1 MRNVWPSSPPLDLQV
16 TKQTPAHSLLYTDW
30 TNQVA
35 KLQSCDIKVLLHL
48 GHCCLQS
55 QLQER
60 ATWSPITIKYL
71 AHQFSL
77 KDQSSAATNDYFGNR
92 LVGQL
97 FFRLIGIY
105 FYFFIDKKHT
115 TPHSVQC
122 LSNKHSNWMIYIQ
135 YLTMY

>member
-71 AHQFSL
+71 DHLLRISL
-77 KDQSSAATNDYFGNR
+77 VLKTKVVLQLTII
-92 LVGQL
+92 LV
-97 FFRLIGIY
+97 
-105 FYFFIDKKHT
+105 ID
-115 TPHSVQC
+115 
-122 LSNKHSNWMIYIQ
+122 
-135 YLTMY
+135 